1 MNPEQQMTQHKAF
14 YRLKEAMKLELWDL
28 CIDEG
33 ISGYEGEG
41 YDKLRDMLMNA
52 MNESFKIGEGK

>member
-14 YRLKEAMKLELWDL
+14 YRLKEEYKCLLWDIL
-28 CIDEG
+28 GDAE
-33 ISGYEGEG
+33 YTMF
-41 YDKLRDMLMNA
+41 YDRVVDVLVDG

>member
-1 MNPEQQMTQHKAF
+1 MNAEQQMTQHKAF
-14 YRLKEAMKLELWDL
+14 YRLKEEYKVQLWDL

-41 YDKLRDMLMNA
+41 YDKLRDLIVVG
-52 MNESFKIGEGK
+52 MNEAFKLGVSR

>member
-1 MNPEQQMTQHKAF
+1 MNAELEMTQHKAF
-14 YRLKEAMKLELWDL
+14 HRLKAKTKLELWDL
-28 CIDEG
+28 CIDES
-33 ISGYEGEG
+33 ISGYEGES